1 MDRYVVGEWLARIQ
15 FVSAMLVFGW
25 LVLDISLPSSRYQ
38 ASLGVSQS
46 GTFMGGVVDLLDDG
60 LQVGVRQAVETGPL
74 GQVAAD
80 PCMCSIGC
88 ISSSRCFVFD
98 NARFFAHFRIPGL
111 T

>member
-46 GTFMGGVVDLLDDG
+46 GTFMGGVVCVQLVVAG
-60 LQVGVRQAVETGPL
+60 LVT
-74 GQVAAD
+74 
-80 PCMCSIGC
+80 MI
-88 ISSSRCFVFD
+88 
-98 NARFFAHFRIPGL
+98 FRV
-111 T
+111 

>member
-1 MDRYVVGEWLARIQ
+1 MDRYVVGEWLARIH

-46 GTFMGGVVDLLDDG
+46 GTFMGGGVVDLLDDG

-80 PCMCSIGC
+80 PCMCSIG
-88 ISSSRCFVFD
+88 S
-98 NARFFAHFRIPGL
+98 
-111 T
+111 

>member
-60 LQVGVRQAVETGPL
+60 LQVGVRQAVETGVCVQL
-74 GQVAAD
+74 VVAGLVT
-80 PCMCSIGC
+80 MI
-88 ISSSRCFVFD
+88 
-98 NARFFAHFRIPGL
+98 FRV
-111 T
+111 

>member
-15 FVSAMLVFGW
+15 FVSA
-25 LVLDISLPSSRYQ
+25 
-38 ASLGVSQS
+38 

-80 PCMCSIGC
+80 PCMCSIG
-88 ISSSRCFVFD
+88 S
-98 NARFFAHFRIPGL
+98 
-111 T
+111 

>member
-1 MDRYVVGEWLARIQ
+1 MTKYRLARIQ

-80 PCMCSIGC
+80 PCMCSIG
-88 ISSSRCFVFD
+88 S
-98 NARFFAHFRIPGL
+98 
-111 T
+111 

>member
-46 GTFMGGVVDLLDDG
+46 GTFMGGGVVDLLDDG
-60 LQVGVRQAVETGPL
+60 QQVGVRQAVETGPL
-74 GQVAAD
+74 GQVSAD
-80 PCMCSIGC
+80 PCMCSIG
-88 ISSSRCFVFD
+88 S
-98 NARFFAHFRIPGL
+98 
-111 T
+111 

>member
-60 LQVGVRQAVETGPL
+60 LQVRVREVVEAGPL
-74 GQVAAD
+74 GQVAGMRPLRFSFD
-80 PCMCSIGC
+80 PRWWEEYGS
-88 ISSSRCFVFD
+88 
-98 NARFFAHFRIPGL
+98 AR
-111 T
+111 

>member
-60 LQVGVRQAVETGPL
+60 LQAVETGPL

-80 PCMCSIGC
+80 PCMCSIG
-88 ISSSRCFVFD
+88 S
-98 NARFFAHFRIPGL
+98 
-111 T
+111 

>member
-60 LQVGVRQAVETGPL
+60 ACRSASVRPSRLVLL
-74 GQVAAD
+74 G
-80 PCMCSIGC
+80 
-88 ISSSRCFVFD
+88 R
-98 NARFFAHFRIPGL
+98 
-111 T
+111 

>member
-46 GTFMGGVVDLLDDG
+46 GTFMGVSLISWTMACRSASVRPSRLVLLG
-60 LQVGVRQAVETGPL
+60 R
-74 GQVAAD
+74 
-80 PCMCSIGC
+80 
-88 ISSSRCFVFD
+88 
-98 NARFFAHFRIPGL
+98 
-111 T
+111 

>member
-1 MDRYVVGEWLARIQ
+1 MEGCTTLTQSLERSGKHGFLRRKCPQIQ
-15 FVSAMLVFGW
+15 FVSATLVLGW

-80 PCMCSIGC
+80 PCMCSIG
-88 ISSSRCFVFD
+88 S
-98 NARFFAHFRIPGL
+98 
-111 T
+111 

>member
-46 GTFMGGVVDLLDDG
+46 GTFIVCVQLVVAG
-60 LQVGVRQAVETGPL
+60 LVT
-74 GQVAAD
+74 
-80 PCMCSIGC
+80 MI
-88 ISSSRCFVFD
+88 
-98 NARFFAHFRIPGL
+98 FRV
-111 T
+111 

>member
-46 GTFMGGVVDLLDDG
+46 GPFMGGVVNLPADLQHLA
-60 LQVGVRQAVETGPL
+60 VRQAVETGPL

-80 PCMCSIGC
+80 PCMCSIG
-88 ISSSRCFVFD
+88 S
-98 NARFFAHFRIPGL
+98 
-111 T
+111 

>member
-80 PCMCSIGC
+80 PCMLFLFNRELRFRCCASI
-88 ISSSRCFVFD
+88 
-98 NARFFAHFRIPGL
+98 
-111 T
+111 

>member
-46 GTFMGGVVDLLDDG
+46 GTFMGGVSLISWTMACRSASVRPSRLVLLG
-60 LQVGVRQAVETGPL
+60 R
-74 GQVAAD
+74 
-80 PCMCSIGC
+80 
-88 ISSSRCFVFD
+88 
-98 NARFFAHFRIPGL
+98 
-111 T
+111 

>member
-25 LVLDISLPSSRYQ
+25 LVFGISLPSSRYQ

-74 GQVAAD
+74 VCVQLVVAGLVT
-80 PCMCSIGC
+80 MI
-88 ISSSRCFVFD
+88 
-98 NARFFAHFRIPGL
+98 FRV
-111 T
+111 